1 MAGETPTATGTGS
14 YGLYWLLLM
23 DACTC
28 LGVWPTSAATMPTM
42 LGFCAA
48 SARESRISSCGVL
61 ETSTV
66 PLRSTISPRGA
77 GMLTTRTWLRVTAAA

>member
-42 LGFCAA
+42 LGFCVA
-48 SARESRISSCGVL
+48 SARESRISCCGVL
-61 ETSTV
+61 DDEHRAV
-66 PLRSTISPRGA
+66 AVDDLAPRG
-77 GMLTTRTWLRVTAAA
+77 RRC